1 MLIYPTSLSILHMY
15 IYICDVSILIY
26 SFFYVVFVVYSA
38 RWIFIQDQLYLLVY
52 NNRNIRPVAKEL
64 SVVFRLRK
72 FKIFSDISDH
82 LMLRTC
88 YVDRTTNN
96 TKYVY
101 QNNIQFY
108 LPVILLWQLVSSWRV
123 VCGAP
128 AFCFFTDLFIYF
140 CNQKSNCENKNQI
153 LADNDYPMHF
163 LTKQ

>member
-101 QNNIQFY
+101 QNNIQFLY
-108 LPVILLWQLVSSWRV
+108 I
-123 VCGAP
+123 
-128 AFCFFTDLFIYF
+128 DLFTCYFIMVACVLVESGVWCASLLFFYRFIY
-140 CNQKSNCENKNQI
+140 
-153 LADNDYPMHF
+153 LF
-163 LTKQ
+163 L